1 MRDVLTNPGCLQPP
15 WMGELVSMPGKTHSF
30 HLVLHEL
37 SELFS
42 DCMRLISHAGEL
54 YAATAFR
61 EKILRVHITFA
72 IVAASL
78 MRLMCK

>member
-1 MRDVLTNPGCLQPP
+1 MSSASLDGGAVLSL
-15 WMGELVSMPGKTHSF
+15 LGKTCSS

-42 DCMRLISHAGEL
+42 DCVRLISHAGEF
-54 YAATAFR
+54 YAAIAFR

-72 IVAASL
+72 VVATSL
-78 MRLMCK
+78 MRLMRK

>member
-1 MRDVLTNPGCLQPP
+1 MSSATLSGRAA
-15 WMGELVSMPGKTHSF
+15 VSILGKTRSF
-30 HLVLHEL
+30 HLALYEL

-42 DCMRLISHAGEL
+42 DCMRLISHASEF
-54 YAATAFR
+54 YAATTFR